1 MLRRLRATLTPYRF
15 MSTGNKI
22 KAIGTHSGTFHC
34 DEALA
39 CYMLKLL
46 PEFKAAEVVRSRD
59 PKVLEELPVL
69 VDVGGVYDAGKHR
82 YDHHQRGFNEV
93 FGRGFNVKL
102 SSAGLV
108 YKHFGKRI
116 ISQVTGITDEK
127 KIDVL
132 FLKVYDGFIQALD
145 GIDNGVE
152 MIDGGGPKKY
162 RISTDLSSRV
172 KYLNPAW
179 NEDNSDIQE
188 RFERAMALT
197 GSEFKACL
205 SRYTKSWLPAREV
218 VQKAI
223 LDRKNVH
230 SSGSIVLLEAYCS
243 WQSHLFDL
251 EQELK
256 LLKGSEPPTLLYVL
270 YPDSSLKPK
279 NDTRRN
285 AKAPSYPACPCQRAG
300 VVSVARNYQKNP
312 RSRGVF
318 LHMQMGLWAG
328 MLRKKE
334 FWRWLRSLSP
344 WVPRKS
350 PLSAHVSQK
359 VSFLFRLKSFGQVCK

>member
-1 MLRRLRATLTPYRF
+1 

-270 YPDSSLKPK
+270 YPDSSGKWRIQCVPECEGSFISRLPLPESWRGLRGEELSKKSKIPGCVFAHANGFMGGNATKEGVLAMATESIAMGSEKKP
-279 NDTRRN
+279 
-285 AKAPSYPACPCQRAG
+285 AKRA
-300 VVSVARNYQKNP
+300 
-312 RSRGVF
+312 
-318 LHMQMGLWAG
+318 
-328 MLRKKE
+328 
-334 FWRWLRSLSP
+334 
-344 WVPRKS
+344 
-350 PLSAHVSQK
+350 
-359 VSFLFRLKSFGQVCK
+359 RLTES